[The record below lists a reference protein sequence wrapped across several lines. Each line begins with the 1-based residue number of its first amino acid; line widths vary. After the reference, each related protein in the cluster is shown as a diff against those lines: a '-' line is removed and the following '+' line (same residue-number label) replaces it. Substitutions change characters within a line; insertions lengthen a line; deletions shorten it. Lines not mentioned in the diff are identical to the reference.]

1 VNPLRKQQEAQAE
14 FFESIQSCG
23 FELQRMKLAMPSSA
37 DNPPSTESP
46 IPILLHGLESNAAE
60 MASLLD
66 SLVRHFDLCVNAIK
80 HTEGGFA
87 AVRQAANDNQLPDGV
102 TVSGVIQDT
111 SNDSGLVLEP
121 LSAEDRKQM
130 LTILSND
137 AAEVEGVVA
146 ELHQYLATME
156 EQYEQIQ
163 GYVSA
168 VSSAYASSTAE
179 FALLESVGA
188 QLPAYMASSQ
198 DFLLR
203 WVVSKAKIEEQMEE
217 LESMRIFYEGYLSSY
232 DGLIIEVSRR
242 RAAEEKMKGLLRK
255 TMEQIQKLH
264 DVDTRQR
271 ERFRREVGDFLP
283 SDLWL
288 GLVAEAPRFEIDVI
302 GDENGGVSTPE
313 LQRAVLEA
321 AARRDKERRR

>member
-1 VNPLRKQQEAQAE
+1 MG
-14 FFESIQSCG
+14 I
-23 FELQRMKLAMPSSA
+23 AMSASANMFRSSA
-37 DNPPSTESP
+37 ESP
-46 IPILLHGLESNAAE
+46 IPKLLHGLESNAAE

-87 AVRQAANDNQLPDGV
+87 AVKQAANDNQLPDGV

-137 AAEVEGVVA
+137 AAEVEDVVA

-163 GYVSA
+163 EHAAS
-168 VSSAYASSTAE
+168 VSSAYASTTAA
-179 FALLESVGA
+179 FALVESIGA
-188 QLPAYMASSQ
+188 HLPSYTASSQ
-198 DFLLR
+198 EFLMR
-203 WVVSKAKIEEQMEE
+203 WAYSKAQIEEQMDE
-217 LESMRIFYEGYLSSY
+217 LESMRVFYQGYLSSY
-232 DGLIIEVSRR
+232 DGLILEVSRR
-242 RAAEEKMKGLLRK
+242 RATEEKMKALLRK
-255 TMEQIQKLH
+255 TMEQVQKLH
-264 DVDTRQR
+264 EADTRER
-271 ERFRREVGDFLP
+271 EGFRREVGDFLP
-283 SDLWL
+283 SDLWP
-288 GLVAEAPRFEIDVI
+288 GLVTDAPQFEIEVI

-313 LQRAVLEA
+313 LEKAVVDA
-321 AARRDKERRR
+321 AVKREKERRR